1 LLLPD
6 FFLSYFLLS
15 LQFINNSYS
24 TKTNRIMG
32 KIIDREKRTI
42 AFMIRLYC
50 RHRLH
55 QQEPSE
61 EYRALIDYC
70 QHRLD
75 HCRWQDEKP
84 ACKHCPCHCY
94 APAQRECVRQ
104 IMRWTGPRMILYA
117 PLEVLRHLLN
127 KG

>member
-1 LLLPD
+1 MFYIFLLP
-6 FFLSYFLLS
+6 

-32 KIIDREKRTI
+32 KVIDREKRTI

-61 EYRALIDYC
+61 EYRSLIDYC
-70 QHRLD
+70 HHRLD

-84 ACKHCPCHCY
+84 VCKRCPCHCY
-94 APAQRECVRQ
+94 APAQRERVRQ

>member
-1 LLLPD
+1 
-6 FFLSYFLLS
+6 
-15 LQFINNSYS
+15 
-24 TKTNRIMG
+24 MG
-32 KIIDREKRTI
+32 KVIDREKRTI

-61 EYRALIDYC
+61 
-70 QHRLD
+70 
-75 HCRWQDEKP
+75 
-84 ACKHCPCHCY
+84 CKRCPCHCY
-94 APAQRECVRQ
+94 APEQRERVRQ

>member
-1 LLLPD
+1 LLAFYIFLLP
-6 FFLSYFLLS
+6 

-32 KIIDREKRTI
+32 KVIDREKRTI

-61 EYRALIDYC
+61 EYRALTDYC

-84 ACKHCPCHCY
+84 ACKRCPCHCY
-94 APAQRECVRQ
+94 APEQRERVRQ

>member
-1 LLLPD
+1 
-6 FFLSYFLLS
+6 
-15 LQFINNSYS
+15 
-24 TKTNRIMG
+24 MG
-32 KIIDREKRTI
+32 KVIDREKHTI
-42 AFMIRLYC
+42 AFMIQLYC

-55 QQEPSE
+55 QAEPSE
-61 EYRALIDYC
+61 EYRSLIDYC
-70 QHRLD
+70 HHRLD

-84 ACKHCPCHCY
+84 ACKRCPCHCY
-94 APAQRECVRQ
+94 APAQRERVRQ